1 MVVMMVITVVKEIM
15 TIILTMA
22 LKSDIQEIL
31 RTLFETDF

>member
-1 MVVMMVITVVKEIM
+1 MIVITVVKEIM

-22 LKSDIQEIL
+22 LESDIQEIL